1 MSLACCLLQN
11 QPRKHSSHPNR
22 SYAGVF
28 VPLLPFLSVVCVGAS
43 LQVALT
49 RLEPRSVEL
58 LRTLGKRA
66 KRSMLLATEAEFERM
81 ICRQQHTL
89 DVRFATSAAHVLLF
103 GCVNLA
109 IVLA

>member
-1 MSLACCLLQN
+1 M
-11 QPRKHSSHPNR
+11 
-22 SYAGVF
+22 F
-28 VPLLPFLSVVCVGAS
+28 VPLFLFLSVVCVDAS
-43 LQVALT
+43 LQDALA

-89 DVRFATSAAHVLLF
+89 DVRFASAAHVLLF

-109 IVLA
+109 LACIVLA

>member
-89 DVRFATSAAHVLLF
+89 DVRFATSAAHSEHR
-103 GCVNLA
+103 
-109 IVLA
+109 